1 MLRAV
6 SRFGAR
12 ARHLRLEIAHT
23 FQREGFSPMPEVRRI
38 IEKADFIDLRSR
50 LKEEVLR
57 ELVDVAAKR
66 PEVTDPEE
74 FLQAILERERIISTG
89 IGIGLAM
96 PHVKIPS
103 VKDFVLVVGRST
115 QGIDFDALDGH
126 PVHIVAMIGASDRQ
140 SGEFLRVLAKLVLKL
155 KDKSLR
161 QRILLTPEPEG
172 VRDVLLSDE

>member
-6 SRFGAR
+6 FCFGAR
-12 ARHLRLEIAHT
+12 ARRLRQEIART
-23 FQREGFSPMPEVRRI
+23 QEPEEFPSMTEVRRV
-38 IEKADFIDLRSR
+38 IEKADFIDLKSR
-50 LKEEVLR
+50 TKGDVLR

-74 FLQAILERERIISTG
+74 FLQAMLERERIISTG

-161 QRILLTPEPEG
+161 QRVLLTPEPEG